1 MENRTWKSVKS
12 TIMPICIISIIC
24 ILLICSKI
32 LLLEVFGTIGLIFI
46 IIAVGCVLY
55 YDLSPKE
62 QRKQREIDES
72 IKRDRL
78 ERINSIRD
86 KKAKLDLEI
95 ESYSTKYGKLTRKIL
110 YTSNYDG
117 LFVVQ
122 CNNLKVFDSY
132 DEEGQ
137 KQDFISYDEF
147 DYWFLRPFLVY
158 EETSIIIIDQDILRF
173 EEILN
178 YSVTDNSKTIYSEQ
192 VAKTTTDT
200 GSLIGR
206 TVIGSLALGS
216 VGATIGG
223 ATADRITTISPQES
237 HQEHDYTINITVN
250 NLACPMVTVKLGND
264 TNNVVNQMVS
274 ILSIIIKRN
283 SRN

>member
-1 MENRTWKSVKS
+1 MQRKKYHHPSLFFSFSSFIPNLFRNFATVFRKDSYYKNLIEKDIYMENRTWKSVKS

-147 DYWFLRPFLVY
+147 DY
-158 EETSIIIIDQDILRF
+158 
-173 EEILN
+173 
-178 YSVTDNSKTIYSEQ
+178 
-192 VAKTTTDT
+192 
-200 GSLIGR
+200 
-206 TVIGSLALGS
+206 
-216 VGATIGG
+216 
-223 ATADRITTISPQES
+223 
-237 HQEHDYTINITVN
+237 
-250 NLACPMVTVKLGND
+250 
-264 TNNVVNQMVS
+264 
-274 ILSIIIKRN
+274 
-283 SRN
+283 